1 MKKDTAKAL
10 GYKVI
15 DEFGSDI
22 SSIVRLEFEEGE
34 IVKVIDEFDCNI
46 ITRVFVYEIRYLWEI
61 LGWES
66 KKEAKQWWQLHTRNT

>member
-1 MKKDTAKAL
+1 MKKETAKAL

-15 DEFGSDI
+15 DEFDSDI

-46 ITRVFVYEIRYLWEI
+46 ITRVNVVR
-61 LGWES
+61 
-66 KKEAKQWWQLHTRNT
+66 K

>member
-1 MKKDTAKAL
+1 MVYNIVSYTCKLKETHKLKEDMKMKKETAKAL

-46 ITRVFVYEIRYLWEI
+46 ITRVNVVR
-61 LGWES
+61 
-66 KKEAKQWWQLHTRNT
+66 R

>member
-1 MKKDTAKAL
+1 MKKNTAKAL

-46 ITRVFVYEIRYLWEI
+46 ITRVFVYEIRYL
-61 LGWES
+61 
-66 KKEAKQWWQLHTRNT
+66 